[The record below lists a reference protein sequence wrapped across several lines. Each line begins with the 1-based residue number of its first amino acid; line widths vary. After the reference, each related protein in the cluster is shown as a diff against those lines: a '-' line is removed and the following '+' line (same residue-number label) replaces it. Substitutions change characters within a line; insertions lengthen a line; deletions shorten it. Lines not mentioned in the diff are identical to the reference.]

1 MATALDITQL
11 GMDELPDRPTG
22 IGSWPG
28 SVWQFCKRKP
38 LGAFGGAIVVALLF
52 VAIFVDARVITLGMS
67 NEPLLAPQHYDKQ
80 VFGEENESPSW
91 DHWMGTDR
99 AGRDI
104 LSRILYGARIS
115 VIIGFTSVFIASTIS
130 MLAGSISGFFGGWSD
145 TLFQRLVDVF
155 LAIPAVVLLI
165 FTITVF
171 ASRPDGKVGL
181 GPVSVNLGEPAYE
194 IMFWIILIV
203 GVLLGVGTIRVVR
216 GAAISVGA
224 NQYIDAARA
233 LGASNTR
240 IVVRHVMPNVLP
252 VVIVL
257 ASIGI
262 GTAILAE
269 ATISFLGYGIPPPFP
284 SWGVMLSSDAS
295 NVFREYPLQAVW
307 PGAAIALV
315 VYGFNMFGD
324 ALRDVLDPRLRGG
337 R

>member
-1 MATALDITQL
+1 
-11 GMDELPDRPTG
+11 
-22 IGSWPG
+22 
-28 SVWQFCKRKP
+28 
-38 LGAFGGAIVVALLF
+38 
-52 VAIFVDARVITLGMS
+52 
-67 NEPLLAPQHYDKQ
+67 
-80 VFGEENESPSW
+80 
-91 DHWMGTDR
+91 
-99 AGRDI
+99 
-104 LSRILYGARIS
+104 
-115 VIIGFTSVFIASTIS
+115 
-130 MLAGSISGFFGGWSD
+130 
-145 TLFQRLVDVF
+145 
-155 LAIPAVVLLI
+155 
-165 FTITVF
+165 
-171 ASRPDGKVGL
+171 
-181 GPVSVNLGEPAYE
+181 VSVNLGEPAYE